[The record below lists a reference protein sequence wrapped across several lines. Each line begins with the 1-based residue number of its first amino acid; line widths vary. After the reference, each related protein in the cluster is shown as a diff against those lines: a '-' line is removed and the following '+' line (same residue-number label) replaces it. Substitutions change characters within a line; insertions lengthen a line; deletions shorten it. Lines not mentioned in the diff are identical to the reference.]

1 MQVLSGDFLLKATR
15 GLAVNIA
22 NILTTLRIFI
32 GPIFLLIYL
41 YPDWFGLTAVAQ
53 PFALLLLMVIV
64 ELSDAL
70 DGYCARRFNQVS
82 NLGKILDPMAD
93 SIARL
98 SIFFTFTQGAVG
110 LPLLLVFVFFY
121 RDSIVS
127 TLRTVCALRGF
138 ALAARKSGKLKAVL
152 QAIVAFS
159 ILVMMIPHAYG
170 TLSTEKLQTYSLW
183 LVSFAALYTVLS
195 ALDYFWVNREH
206 IKTMVT
212 EVRK

>member
-1 MQVLSGDFLLKATR
+1 MSATSIEFVQK
-15 GLAVNIA
+15 GITLNIA
-22 NILTTLRIFI
+22 NILTSLRIFI

-41 YPDWFGLTAVAQ
+41 YPAWFGLTPQLQ
-53 PFALLLLMVIV
+53 PFALLFLMVIV

-70 DGYCARRFNQVS
+70 DGYYARRYNQVS

-98 SIFFTFTQGAVG
+98 SIFFTLTQGAVA

-138 ALAARKSGKLKAVL
+138 ALAARKSGKLKAIL
-152 QAIVAFS
+152 QAIVAFA
-159 ILVMMIPHAYG
+159 IIIMMIPHAYG
-170 TLSTEKLQTYSLW
+170 YLSTEKLQSYSLW
-183 LVSFAALYTVLS
+183 LVSFVALYAVIS

-206 IKTMVT
+206 IRVMVT
-212 EVRK
+212 EVRR